1 MKEKNNLKNKII
13 KQLLKIVKSTFANNE
28 IISYTKIHSG
38 YTNLTYLVKLND
50 NSKWQ
55 VRLPFEQT
63 KKIINRKAEKSILD
77 LLNNNDFIYFDIKT
91 GKAIKKWLEG
101 YNPNKAIYS
110 KRKFLDKLFTQI
122 KHIHT
127 LAINKRHNFQ
137 KINLSVY
144 TNTKQLT
151 NLDKI
156 YVTKFNELVDI
167 RKNDKL
173 VINHTDI
180 NPDNI
185 LVLLP
190 NNKIH
195 LIDFEWVGLASDY
208 WDYANFIRET
218 NLNYKNFQWNKYID
232 NFDMKILKQYIYITS
247 VFAYLW
253 TFNMPQTP
261 KIIKYRLLTKKQ
273 IIIHYNDVK

>member
-1 MKEKNNLKNKII
+1 MKKKINSNNKII
-13 KQLLKIVKSTFANNE
+13 KRLTKIVKISFPSNE
-28 IISYTKIHSG
+28 IVSYTEIHSG
-38 YTNLTYLVKLND
+38 YTNLSYLVKLND

-55 VRLPFEQT
+55 VRIPHQQT
-63 KKIINRKAEKSILD
+63 KKIINRKAEKNILD
-77 LLNNNDFIYFDIKT
+77 LLNYRDFVYFDIKT
-91 GKAIKKWLEG
+91 GIAIKKWFEG
-101 YNPNKAIYS
+101 YNPNKAIYC
-110 KRKFLDKLFTQI
+110 KRKFLSNLFSQI
-122 KHIHT
+122 NHLHSLNIKK
-127 LAINKRHNFQ
+127 NHNFK
-137 KINLSVY
+137 KINLSSY
-144 TNTKQLT
+144 DMQLN
-151 NLDKI
+151 NLDEI
-156 YVTKFNELVDI
+156 YISKFNELVNL

-190 NNKIH
+190 SNKIH

-218 NLNYKNFQWNKYID
+218 NLNYKNISWDKYIA
-232 NFDMKILKQYIYITS
+232 NFDIIILKQYIYITS

-261 KIIKYRLLTKKQ
+261 KIIKYRSLTKKQ
-273 IIIHYNDVK
+273 ILTHYNDVK